1 MKRLA
6 GALLAA
12 LWLGARPLLAAAPPP
27 CGRPDS
33 LPLRRATWSAPLTRT
48 ISLRAREV
56 SLREALDRVA
66 AGARLRLSYSAEAL
80 ALDRRVCVAF
90 DSVAV
95 GDALTQLL
103 SDAPVRLVVAGADHV
118 VLAPA
123 VVEAAEPERARVQ
136 LDRIVVTGS
145 AAGSAERALPIAL
158 EVQDGRE
165 LARRSASSAS
175 SVLDAAV
182 PGVWMWEQA
191 PVNLLAQY
199 GSIRGAS
206 SFGTTFPKVYL
217 DGIQLANPLLLT
229 RFQPNA
235 IDRVEVIRGPQGAA
249 LYGADAIS
257 GVANIISRHDSAIE
271 GARLRF
277 TGGLGLSG
285 SSYADNPALQQEYGL
300 ALQTGSSTR
309 TAGLTVDA
317 AGIGAYVPSVYARQL
332 AATGVGRIVGSKSI
346 LTGTLRFFGMRAGT
360 APSPVVASVLGSPSS
375 GTATLGGVE
384 SVAEYTAGATLR
396 LIPSERWEHSFTA
409 GLDGY
414 ALDGVPDDQS
424 PIPSSTNAALD
435 AARGAAA
442 RATFRASSILKL
454 GLGNPGNAALTF
466 AAEQSVLRE
475 RALVDQL
482 VHGEPEPGEPTT
494 GGSTSVVRW
503 RGNTGLI
510 SQVNLALYDQL
521 FLSGGV
527 REERDEG
534 ASGTGRYATLP
545 MLGAAW
551 VKQRG
556 ALSLKLR
563 TAYGKGIRW
572 PEVPARETLW
582 EGLRPGSAA
591 NSLAPE
597 KQSGIEAG
605 IDLSVA
611 RSFTL
616 QLTRFDQIASGL
628 IQRVTW
634 TNDTSSAPGPGSHHI
649 DFELQNVGEVTN
661 RGWELSGALHRGP
674 WALASA
680 FTQVSSRVRKLAAGY
695 TGDLQPGDRML
706 EVPARTLSL
715 TASRTGSRWQGSL
728 TGYRAM
734 SWIYYDRLAIA
745 QAFAG
750 STHPPHDFVGMG
762 LRSFWKEYPGVTHVN
777 GSFSFD
783 IRPRLAITLTG
794 TNLLNRQTGE
804 PDNITVLPGR
814 TLSFGLRT
822 QF

>member
-6 GALLAA
+6 GALLAT
-12 LWLGARPLLAAAPPP
+12 LWVGAKPLLAAVPPP
-27 CGRPDS
+27 CGRLDS
-33 LPLRRATWSAPLTRT
+33 LPLRRATWTAPLTRT

-66 AGARLRLSYSAEAL
+66 AGARLRLSYSSEAL

-123 VVEAAEPERARVQ
+123 VVEAAEPERPRVQ

-145 AAGSAERALPIAL
+145 TAGAAERALPIAL
-158 EVQDGRE
+158 EVQDGRT
-165 LARRSASSAS
+165 LARRSAASAS
-175 SVLDAAV
+175 SVLDGAV
-182 PGVWMWEQA
+182 PGVWVWEQA
-191 PVNLLAQY
+191 PVSLLAQY
-199 GSIRGAS
+199 GSIRGSS
-206 SFGTTFPKVYL
+206 SFGTSYPKVYI

-235 IDRVEVIRGPQGAA
+235 IDRIELIRGPQGAA

-257 GVANIISRHDSAIE
+257 GVANIISRHDSAVE

-285 SSYADNPALQQEYGL
+285 SSYTDNPALQQDYGL
-300 ALQTGSSTR
+300 SLQTGSSTR
-309 TAGLTVDA
+309 SAGLTVDA

-332 AATGVGRIVGSKSI
+332 AATGVGRMVGSKSI

-360 APSPVVASVLGSPSS
+360 APNPVVASVLGAPAPGAGSLS
-375 GTATLGGVE
+375 GVE

-396 LIPSERWEHSFTA
+396 LIPSERWQHSFTA

-414 ALDGVPDDQS
+414 VLDGVPDNRS
-424 PIPSSTNAALD
+424 PIPSSANAALD
-435 AARGAAA
+435 DARGAAA
-442 RATFRASSILKL
+442 RATLRASSVLKL
-454 GLGNPGNAALTF
+454 GLGNPGNAAVTF
-466 AAEQSVLRE
+466 AAEQSLLRE
-475 RALVDQL
+475 RAVVDQL
-482 VHGEPEPGEPTT
+482 IHSGQGPGQPST
-494 GGSTSVVRW
+494 GSSTSVVRW

-510 SQVNLALYDQL
+510 SQVNVALYDQL

-534 ASGTGRYATLP
+534 ATGTGRYATLP

-551 VKQRG
+551 AREHG
-556 ALSLKLR
+556 ALSFKLR

-582 EGLRPGSAA
+582 EGLRPGGVG

-605 IDLSVA
+605 LDFSVA
-611 RSFTL
+611 RTLTL
-616 QLTRFDQIASGL
+616 QLTRFDQVASGL

-634 TNDTSSAPGPGSHHI
+634 SNDTSSASGPGPHYIG
-649 DFELQNVGEVTN
+649 FELQNVGEVTN

-680 FTQVSSRVRKLAAGY
+680 FTEVSSKVRKLASGY

-706 EVPARTLSL
+706 EVPARTLSV
-715 TASRTGSRWQGSL
+715 TASRTGSRWQAAL

-750 STHPPHDFVGMG
+750 SAHPTHDFVGVN
-762 LRSFWKEYPGVTHVN
+762 LRSFWKEYPGVTHLN
-777 GSFSFD
+777 GSFSFNL
-783 IRPRLAITLTG
+783 RPRLGITLIG
-794 TNLLNRQTGE
+794 SNLLNRQTGE

-814 TLSFGLRT
+814 TISFALRT